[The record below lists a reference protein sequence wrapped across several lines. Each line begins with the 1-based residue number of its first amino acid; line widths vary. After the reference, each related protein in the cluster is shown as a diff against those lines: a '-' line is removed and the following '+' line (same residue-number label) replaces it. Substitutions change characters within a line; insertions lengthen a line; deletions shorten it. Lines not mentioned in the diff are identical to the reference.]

1 MKGSA
6 LRFASRVT
14 LVTGGGRG
22 IGAEI
27 ARQLAREGAII
38 AVSART
44 ESEVKA
50 VADEIVA
57 AGGRARHFIANLQN
71 ADEATALIPKVE
83 AALGPIDFLINN
95 AGVASSAPVVKTS
108 LEEWNRIF
116 AINMTATFL
125 CTRAVLP
132 GMIERGF
139 GRIVNIASVAA
150 RFGARY
156 IGAYAASK
164 HAVLGFTRCVAAEVA
179 ANGITANAVC
189 PGFVDTDMVAES
201 VDRIVAKTG
210 LPKDDAL
217 EAIRNQSPQKR
228 LLTTAEVAATVSLL
242 CSHEGRGINGQ
253 ALVMDGGGLL
263 S

>member
-1 MKGSA
+1 MK
-6 LRFASRVT
+6 FASKVA

-27 ARQLAREGAII
+27 ARSLAKDGAFV

-44 ESEVKA
+44 ESEVRK
-50 VADEIVA
+50 VVEEITA
-57 AGGRARHFIANLQN
+57 AGGRAQYFL
-71 ADEATALIPKVE
+71 ADLSQPDQAAPLVSKVQ

-95 AGVASSAPVVKTS
+95 AGIASSAPVVKQS
-108 LEEWNRIF
+108 LDEWNRIF
-116 AINMTATFL
+116 AVNVTATFL
-125 CTRAVLP
+125 CTQAALP
-132 GMIERGF
+132 KMIERGS

-156 IGAYAASK
+156 IAAYAASK

-189 PGFVDTDMVAES
+189 PGFVDTEMVSSS
-201 VDRIVAKTG
+201 VTRIVEKTG
-210 LPKDDAL
+210 LSSDQAL
-217 EAIRNQSPQKR
+217 DTIKGQSPQKR
-228 LLTTAEVAATVSLL
+228 LLTTSEVAAMVTLL
-242 CSHEGRGINGQ
+242 CSEEGRGINGQ

-263 S
+263 A

>member
-1 MKGSA
+1 MKFDGKVA
-6 LRFASRVT
+6 

-27 ARQLAREGAII
+27 ARSLARDGASV

-44 ESEVKA
+44 ESEVRK
-50 VADEIVA
+50 VVEEITA
-57 AGGRARHFIANLQN
+57 AGGRAQYFIADLSQ
-71 ADEATALIPKVE
+71 ADQAAPLVSKVQK
-83 AALGPIDFLINN
+83 ALGPIDFLINN
-95 AGVASSAPVVKTS
+95 AGIAGSAPVVKQT

-116 AINMTATFL
+116 AVNVTATFL
-125 CTRAVLP
+125 CTQAALP
-132 GMIERGF
+132 MMMERGS

-156 IGAYAASK
+156 IAAYAASK

-189 PGFVDTDMVAES
+189 PGFVDTEMVSSS
-201 VDRIVAKTG
+201 VTRIVEKTG
-210 LPKDDAL
+210 LSSDQAL
-217 EAIRNQSPQKR
+217 DTIKGQSPQKR
-228 LLTTAEVAATVSLL
+228 LLTTSEVAAMVTLL
-242 CSHEGRGINGQ
+242 CSEEGRGINGQ

-263 S
+263 A

>member
-1 MKGSA
+1 MK
-6 LRFASRVT
+6 FASKVA

-27 ARQLAREGAII
+27 ARSLARDGASV

-44 ESEVKA
+44 ESEVRK
-50 VADEIVA
+50 VVEEITA
-57 AGGRARHFIANLQN
+57 AGGRAQYFIADLSLVDQAAPLVN
-71 ADEATALIPKVE
+71 KVQ

-95 AGVASSAPVVKTS
+95 AGIAGSAPVIKQS

-116 AINMTATFL
+116 AVNVTATFL
-125 CTRAVLP
+125 CTQAALP
-132 GMIERGF
+132 KMIERGS

-156 IGAYAASK
+156 IAAYAASK

-189 PGFVDTDMVAES
+189 PGFVDTEMVSSS
-201 VDRIVAKTG
+201 VTRIVEKTG
-210 LPKDDAL
+210 LSSDQAL
-217 EAIRNQSPQKR
+217 DTIKGQSPQKR
-228 LLTTAEVAATVSLL
+228 LLTTSEVAAMVTLL
-242 CSHEGRGINGQ
+242 CSEEGRGINGQ

-263 S
+263 A

>member
-1 MKGSA
+1 MKFDGKVA
-6 LRFASRVT
+6 

-27 ARQLAREGAII
+27 ARSLARDGASV
-38 AVSART
+38 ALSART
-44 ESEVKA
+44 ESEVRK
-50 VADEIVA
+50 VVEEITA
-57 AGGRARHFIANLQN
+57 AGGRAQYFIADLSQ
-71 ADEATALIPKVE
+71 ADQAAPLVSKVQ

-95 AGVASSAPVVKTS
+95 AGIAGSAPVVKQS

-116 AINMTATFL
+116 AVNVTATFL
-125 CTRAVLP
+125 CTQAALP
-132 GMIERGF
+132 KMIERGS

-156 IGAYAASK
+156 IAAYAASK

-189 PGFVDTDMVAES
+189 PGFVDTEMVSSS
-201 VDRIVAKTG
+201 VTRIVEKTG
-210 LPKDDAL
+210 LSSDQAL
-217 EAIRNQSPQKR
+217 DTIKGQSPQKR
-228 LLTTAEVAATVSLL
+228 LLTTSEVAAMVTLL
-242 CSHEGRGINGQ
+242 CSEEGRGINGQ

-263 S
+263 A

>member
-1 MKGSA
+1 M
-6 LRFASRVT
+6 RFTGKVA

-27 ARQLAREGAII
+27 ARSLAREGAYVG
-38 AVSART
+38 VSART
-44 ESEVKA
+44 ESEVRK
-50 VADEIVA
+50 VVEEITA
-57 AGGRARHFIANLQN
+57 AGGRGQFFL
-71 ADEATALIPKVE
+71 ADLAQVDQAATLVSKAQ

-95 AGVASSAPVVKTS
+95 AGIAGSAPVVKQT
-108 LEEWNRIF
+108 LDEWNRIF
-116 AINMTATFL
+116 AVNVTATFI
-125 CTRAVLP
+125 CTQAVLP
-132 GMIERGF
+132 GMIARGS

-156 IGAYAASK
+156 IAAYAASK

-189 PGFVDTDMVAES
+189 PGFVDTEMVSDS
-201 VDRIVAKTG
+201 VARIVSKTG
-210 LPKDDAL
+210 LSTEEAL
-217 EAIRNQSPQKR
+217 DTIKNQSPQKR
-228 LLTTAEVAATVSLL
+228 LLTTSEVSAMVSLL
-242 CSHEGRGINGQ
+242 CSEEGRGINGQ

>member
-1 MKGSA
+1 MKFDGKVA
-6 LRFASRVT
+6 

-27 ARQLAREGAII
+27 ARSLARDGASV

-44 ESEVKA
+44 ESEVRK
-50 VADEIVA
+50 VVEEIAA
-57 AGGRARHFIANLQN
+57 AGGRAQYFIADLSQ
-71 ADEATALIPKVE
+71 ADQAAPLVSKVQK
-83 AALGPIDFLINN
+83 ALGPIDFLINN
-95 AGVASSAPVVKTS
+95 AGIAGSAPVVKQT

-116 AINMTATFL
+116 AVNVTATFL
-125 CTRAVLP
+125 CTQAALP
-132 GMIERGF
+132 MMMERGS

-156 IGAYAASK
+156 IAAYAASK

-189 PGFVDTDMVAES
+189 PGFVDTEMVSSS
-201 VDRIVAKTG
+201 VTRIVEKTG
-210 LPKDDAL
+210 LSSDQAL
-217 EAIRNQSPQKR
+217 DTIKGQSPQKR
-228 LLTTAEVAATVSLL
+228 LLTTSEVAAMVTLL
-242 CSHEGRGINGQ
+242 CSEEGRGINGQ

-263 S
+263 A